1 MADYKVWDHEFTY
14 YGMIEAKTDEEAI
27 RESKIFFQ
35 LRAPIVQNMTKRAV
49 WEEL

>member
-35 LRAPIVQNMTKRAV
+35 LRAPIVQNMTNRAMPK
-49 WEEL
+49 EL